1 MGFLGALAS
10 WAAAK
15 AIPTIAG
22 GVVNYGLGKLFGST
36 NNYGQT
42 SWGNTASQGTQHG
55 EGGGYSQG
63 GSYGYGFGGTND
75 NIQYN
80 TLKDQFNRNLT
91 SMGAQGIAN
100 AMGAG
105 AQMLYNYGMANKQ
118 ANYNAAQNEIA
129 MQYNSAEAEKNR
141 SWQKMMSD
149 TAYQRAMA
157 DMKAAGLNPILAA
170 NLGGASTPG
179 GATGSIAGA
188 SMGLQGSNAA
198 SISALGNGV
207 LGSNYT
213 QSETTSWNMS
223 QWYNISDAFQGMIA
237 QNGSNPTQLKGLAGD
252 IIDQA
257 AKQAKETKKT
267 TKNVQKVAERT
278 TKTAGAR
285 FGEGATKPG
294 KNGYTGG

>member
-1 MGFLGALAS
+1 MGLLGALA
-10 WAAAK
+10 K
-15 AIPTIAG
+15 YAIANAVPSLI
-22 GVVNYGLGKLFGST
+22 NYGIGKLFGKSDS
-36 NNYGQT
+36 YGQT
-42 SWGNTASQGTQHG
+42 SWGNTTSQGTQHG
-55 EGGGYSQG
+55 EGGGLSQG
-63 GSYGYGFGGTND
+63 GSYGYTIGGTND
-75 NIQYN
+75 KVQSETLRNQY
-80 TLKDQFNRNLT
+80 FRNLT
-91 SMGAQGIAN
+91 SMGAQGVAN

-118 ANYNAAQNEIA
+118 ANYNAAQNELA

-188 SMGLQGSNAA
+188 SMGLQGSSAA

-207 LGSNYT
+207 LGSNYN

-223 QWYNISDAFQGMIA
+223 QWYNISDAFQSMIA

>member
-1 MGFLGALAS
+1 MGLVGAL
-10 WAAAK
+10 AAK
-15 AIPTIAG
+15 AIPMIAG
-22 GVVNYGLGKLFGST
+22 NLVNYGIGKLFGSS

-42 SWGNTASQGTQHG
+42 SYGDTTSQGTQHG

-63 GSYGYGFGGTND
+63 GSYGYSVGGTND
-75 NIQYN
+75 KVQYD
-80 TLKDQFNRNLT
+80 TLATQFNRNLT
-91 SMGAQGIAN
+91 SMGAQGVAN

-105 AQMLYNYGMANKQ
+105 AQMLFNYGMANKQ
-118 ANYNAAQNEIA
+118 ASFNAAQNERA
-129 MQYNSAEAEKNR
+129 MQYNSAEAQKNR
-141 SWQKMMSD
+141 DWQEMMSN

-188 SMGLQGSNAA
+188 SMGLQGSSAA

-207 LGSNYT
+207 LGSNYN

-223 QWYNISDAFQGMIA
+223 QWYNISDAFQSMIA
-237 QNGSNPTQLKGLAGD
+237 KNGSNPTQLKGLAGD

-257 AKQAKETKKT
+257 TKQAKETKQT

-285 FGEGATKPG
+285 LGEGATKPG

>member
-1 MGFLGALAS
+1 MWLLGTL
-10 WAAAK
+10 AAK
-15 AIPTIAG
+15 ALPMIAG
-22 GVVNYGLGKLFGST
+22 NLINYGIGKIFGSSS
-36 NNYGQT
+36 NYGQT
-42 SWGNTASQGTQHG
+42 SFGNTTSQGTQHG
-55 EGGGYSQG
+55 EGGGFSQG
-63 GSYGYGFGGTND
+63 GSHGYSFGGTND
-75 NIQYN
+75 NVQSETLRDQYY
-80 TLKDQFNRNLT
+80 RNLT
-91 SMGAQGIAN
+91 SMGAQGVAN

-118 ANYNAAQNEIA
+118 ARYNAAQMDRA
-129 MQYNSAEAEKNR
+129 MLYNSAEAQKNR
-141 SWQKMMSD
+141 DWQERMSN

-170 NLGGASTPG
+170 NLGGAATPG
-179 GATGSIAGA
+179 GSAGSIAAA
-188 SMGLQGSNAA
+188 SMGLQGSSAP
-198 SISALGNGV
+198 SISALGMGV
-207 LGSNYT
+207 LGSNYN

-223 QWYNISDAFQGMIA
+223 QWYNISDAFQSMIA
-237 QNGSNPTQLKGLAGD
+237 QNGSSPTQLKGLAGD